1 MKEDIIAAN
10 LSSIRQSIEEL
21 KKNNSSQ
28 SSKNVPNWDELENKI
43 AQAAANEVRILLEKR
58 QQKFKEEAVKNVKG
72 AMTYDEYIDCL
83 SERYDDVLHKID
95 VLYDLWVK
103 ICKVYHQMNEERK
116 SLKVTIEKIESELGC
131 LNDKIPNNHPQLL
144 KFPVMPNTPK
154 GLISYILADIPS
166 YWTKRFW
173 YSKHVKNLILI
184 ILVCLWAISI
194 GVTGFI
200 IRDNVAL
207 HEKIDSYSIHYYSK

>member
-28 SSKNVPNWDELENKI
+28 FPQNVPNWDELVNKI

-58 QQKFKEEAVKNVKG
+58 QQKFKEEEKQRKAETEEYQNSVSEG
-72 AMTYDEYIDCL
+72 YDDIINKLKKL
-83 SERYDDVLHKID
+83 SEYWD
-95 VLYDLWVK
+95 
-103 ICKVYHQMNEERK
+103 KVYHNFYHANKEQEKQKTAIENIEEQLTAINGFIQN
-116 SLKVTIEKIESELGC
+116 SLQQPYE
-131 LNDKIPNNHPQLL
+131 
-144 KFPVMPNTPK
+144 FPVMPNTPK

-166 YWTKRFW
+166 YWAKRIW
-173 YSKHVKNLILI
+173 HSKHIKKLILI
-184 ILVCLWAISI
+184 ILICLWTISI

-207 HEKIDSYSIHYYSK
+207 HERMQLIELQWRK

>member
-58 QQKFKEEAVKNVKG
+58 QQKFKEEEEKRKAKTKECENSVSES
-72 AMTYDEYIDCL
+72 YDEIIDKL
-83 SERYDDVLHKID
+83 KRLAEYWD
-95 VLYDLWVK
+95 
-103 ICKVYHQMNEERK
+103 KVYHNFYQAIKEQEKRK
-116 SLKVTIEKIESELGC
+116 TAFEKMEIQLTAINDYIRNSLQQPFE
-131 LNDKIPNNHPQLL
+131 
-144 KFPVMPNTPK
+144 FPIMPHTPK
-154 GLISYILADIPS
+154 DLISYILIEIPG
-166 YWTKRFW
+166 YWGKRIW
-173 YSKHVKNLILI
+173 HSKHIKNLILI
-184 ILVCLWAISI
+184 ILICLWAISI

-207 HEKIDSYSIHYYSK
+207 HEKIDSYSLHYYSK

>member
-28 SSKNVPNWDELENKI
+28 SPKNVPNWDELVNKI
-43 AQAAANEVRILLEKR
+43 AQVAANEVRILLEDR
-58 QQKFKEEAVKNVKG
+58 QKKFKEEAVKNVKG
-72 AMTYDEYIDCL
+72 EMTYDEYIDSL

-116 SLKVTIEKIESELGC
+116 SLKVTIEKFENELEC
-131 LNDKIPNNHPQLL
+131 INDKIPNNHPKLL
-144 KFPVMPNTPK
+144 KFPIMPSTPK
-154 GLISYILADIPS
+154 GLITYLLADIPS
-166 YWTKRFW
+166 YWTKRIW
-173 YSKHVKNLILI
+173 HSKHVKNLILI
-184 ILVCLWAISI
+184 ILICLWAIFI

-200 IRDNVAL
+200 IRDNLAL
-207 HEKIDSYSIHYYSK
+207 YEKMEQMELEWRN

>member
-58 QQKFKEEAVKNVKG
+58 QQKFKEEEKQRKAETEEYQNSVSEG
-72 AMTYDEYIDCL
+72 YDDIINKLKKL
-83 SERYDDVLHKID
+83 SEYWD
-95 VLYDLWVK
+95 
-103 ICKVYHQMNEERK
+103 KVYHNFYHANKEQEKQKTAIENIEEQLTAINGFIQN
-116 SLKVTIEKIESELGC
+116 SLQQPYE
-131 LNDKIPNNHPQLL
+131 
-144 KFPVMPNTPK
+144 FPVMPNTPK

-166 YWTKRFW
+166 YWAKRIW
-173 YSKHVKNLILI
+173 HSKHIKNLILI
-184 ILVCLWAISI
+184 ILICLWTISI

-207 HEKIDSYSIHYYSK
+207 HERMQLIELQWRK

>member
-28 SSKNVPNWDELENKI
+28 FPQNVPNWDELVNKI
-43 AQAAANEVRILLEKR
+43 AQEAANEVRILLENR
-58 QQKFKEEAVKNVKG
+58 QKKFKEEAVKNVKG
-72 AMTYDEYIDCL
+72 EMTYDEYIDSL

-116 SLKVTIEKIESELGC
+116 SLKVTIEKFENELEC
-131 LNDKIPNNHPQLL
+131 INDKIPNNHPQVLE
-144 KFPVMPNTPK
+144 FPIIPSTPK
-154 GLISYILADIPS
+154 GLITYILADIPS
-166 YWTKRFW
+166 YWTKRIW
-173 YSKHVKNLILI
+173 HSKHVKNLILI
-184 ILVCLWAISI
+184 ILICLWAISI

-200 IRDNVAL
+200 IRDNMAL
-207 HEKIDSYSIHYYSK
+207 HERMQLIELQWRK

>member
-10 LSSIRQSIEEL
+10 LNSIRQSIEEL

-58 QQKFKEEAVKNVKG
+58 QQKFKEEEEQRKAETEEYQNSVSEG
-72 AMTYDEYIDCL
+72 YDDIINKLKKL
-83 SERYDDVLHKID
+83 SEYWD
-95 VLYDLWVK
+95 
-103 ICKVYHQMNEERK
+103 KVYHNFYHANKEQEKQKTAIENIEEQLTAINGFIQN
-116 SLKVTIEKIESELGC
+116 SLQQPYE
-131 LNDKIPNNHPQLL
+131 
-144 KFPVMPNTPK
+144 FPVMPNTPK

-166 YWTKRFW
+166 YWAKRIW
-173 YSKHVKNLILI
+173 HSKHIKNLILI
-184 ILVCLWAISI
+184 ILICLWTISI

-207 HEKIDSYSIHYYSK
+207 HERMQLIELQWRK

>member
-58 QQKFKEEAVKNVKG
+58 QQKFKEEEKQRKAETEEYQNSVSEG
-72 AMTYDEYIDCL
+72 YDDIINKLKKL
-83 SERYDDVLHKID
+83 SEYWD
-95 VLYDLWVK
+95 
-103 ICKVYHQMNEERK
+103 KVYHNFYHANKEQEKQKTAIENIEEQLTAINGFIQN
-116 SLKVTIEKIESELGC
+116 SLQKPYE
-131 LNDKIPNNHPQLL
+131 
-144 KFPVMPNTPK
+144 FPVMPNTPK

-166 YWTKRFW
+166 YWAKRIW
-173 YSKHVKNLILI
+173 HSKHIKNLILI
-184 ILVCLWAISI
+184 ILICLWTISI

-207 HEKIDSYSIHYYSK
+207 HERMQLIELQWRK